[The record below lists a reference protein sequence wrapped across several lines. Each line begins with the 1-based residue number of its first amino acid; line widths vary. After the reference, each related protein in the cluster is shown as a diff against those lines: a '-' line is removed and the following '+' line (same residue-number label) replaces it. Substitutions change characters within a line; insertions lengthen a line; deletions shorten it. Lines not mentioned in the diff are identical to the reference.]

1 MTRSYH
7 GDYLVEN
14 DLPAVFDTLR
24 DVDDG
29 DRGPSGR
36 RVRVSTATLEATDR
50 IALLSL
56 SGTDLGPAP
65 AADPLAL
72 LATAEERMVPSGP
85 VWCRQVVEV
94 DDVPATRAKAT
105 GPNSQELWRLLEVSW
120 GAPSIW
126 QPRNDRGGTL
136 GVDPLSVLLVLTTG
150 ARANVPDL
158 RAARA
163 FLATTDHLP
172 GGRRGQT
179 LRERGSTW
187 PSVPQVADWSEP
199 LADRWVVTG
208 LLDALLDESPEDPEP
223 GIRITELAP
232 GGPPIALI
240 QPSRGVIDHILGAS
254 VLTLWEGLDQD
265 GAVVAI
271 SAVKSGFVA
280 DRRRELPI
288 WAIPHTRAEPN
299 LWAGETVTVTHQG
312 EESDGVGTETWT
324 ERYQL
329 GLAELGRQSFP
340 SRRIVTADPCTAADA
355 SALDLALANPGPFP
369 IYAVHLEEEFEGR
382 FFGGED
388 KGILV
393 RLDGTSAPV
402 RWVAAQDGSGGCGGS
417 IDSGELSLFDQDAA
431 AWVEEQRLSV
441 HFRRS
446 APIALVRSRPNSPA
460 DVCVV
465 RGLGGDG
472 PFWSALGLAA
482 DGTPVAV
489 FTGNFDLL
497 ELLP

>member
-1 MTRSYH
+1 
-7 GDYLVEN
+7 
-14 DLPAVFDTLR
+14 
-24 DVDDG
+24 
-29 DRGPSGR
+29 
-36 RVRVSTATLEATDR
+36 VS
-50 IALLSL
+50 LLH
-56 SGTDLGPAP
+56 
-65 AADPLAL
+65 
-72 LATAEERMVPSGP
+72 
-85 VWCRQVVEV
+85 
-94 DDVPATRAKAT
+94 
-105 GPNSQELWRLLEVSW
+105 
-120 GAPSIW
+120 
-126 QPRNDRGGTL
+126 QPRDATTL
-136 GVDPLSVLLVLTTG
+136 GVDPLLLVLTAD
-150 ARANVPDL
+150 ARATVPDL

-163 FLATTDHLP
+163 FFATTDHLP

-208 LLDALLDESPEDPEP
+208 LLDALLDESPKDPEP

-271 SAVKSGFVA
+271 SAVKGGFVA

-288 WAIPHTRAEPN
+288 WAIPNTRAEPD
-299 LWAGETVTVTHQG
+299 LWVGKPLTVTYQD
-312 EESDGVGTETWT
+312 EEPDGVGTETWT

-329 GLAELGRQSFP
+329 DLAELGRQSFP
-340 SRRIVTADPCTAADA
+340 SRRIVTADPCTAAGA
-355 SALDLALANPGPFP
+355 SALDLPLANPGPFP
-369 IYAVHLEEEFEGR
+369 IFAVHLQEEFEGR

-393 RLDGTSAPV
+393 RLDETSAPV
-402 RWVAAQDGSGGCGGS
+402 RWVAARDRSGVCGGS

-431 AWVEEQRLSV
+431 AWVEEQRLSAR
-441 HFRRS
+441 FRQT